1 MGSLLNTLWRATILD
16 DAAYEDWR
24 ERPNLFLRAI
34 ILIIVVSLV
43 AGLLTFAWTLVQRV
57 QPVDLTGL
65 EQIPDQMS
73 EIMSLFGVEPDPEF
87 QKQFEGMLDVMVP
100 MIRDLS
106 EVQAPLPRGIVGFFE
121 ALGAWLTR
129 ALAAIGGW
137 MVYGA
142 LVLIF
147 VNLLGGS
154 AKLPE
159 FLGTVALYIVPG
171 LLVILK
177 PIPCLGWLLALVGTV
192 WSIVVYIKA
201 TSVAGNLDTGR
212 AILAA
217 VAPIL
222 AGFVLSIV
230 VGALV
235 AVWFAII
242 F

>member
-34 ILIIVVSLV
+34 LLIIVVSLV
-43 AGLLTFAWTLVQRV
+43 AGLLSFAVDLVNRV

-65 EQIPDQMS
+65 EQIPDQVSEVMS
-73 EIMSLFGVEPDPEF
+73 FFGAELDPEV
-87 QKQFEGMLDVMVP
+87 QRQIEGMLDVMVP

-106 EVQAPLPRGIVGFFE
+106 EVRAPLPRGIVGFFE
-121 ALGAWLTR
+121 AFGAWLTR

-159 FLGTVALYIVPG
+159 FLGTVALYVVPG
-171 LLVILK
+171 LLAVLQ
-177 PIPCLGWLLALVGTV
+177 PIPCVGWLLALAGTV

-201 TSVAGNLDTGR
+201 TSVTGNLEPGR

-230 VGALV
+230 VGALI

>member
-16 DAAYEDWR
+16 DAAYQDWR
-24 ERPNLFLRAI
+24 ERPNIFLRAI

-43 AGLLTFAWTLVQRV
+43 AGLLSFAVDLVRRV
-57 QPVDLTGL
+57 QPVDLAGL
-65 EQIPDQMS
+65 EQLPDQVSEVMS
-73 EIMSLFGVEPDPEF
+73 FFGAELDPEA
-87 QKQFEGMLDVMVP
+87 QRQIEGMLDVMVP
-100 MIRDLS
+100 MVRDLS
-106 EVQAPLPRGIVGFFE
+106 EVQAPLPRGITGFFN
-121 ALGAWLTR
+121 ALGRWLTR
-129 ALAAIGGW
+129 ALSAIGGW

-154 AKLPE
+154 AKLPD

-177 PIPCLGWLLALVGTV
+177 PIPCLGLLLAFIGTV
-192 WSIVVYIKA
+192 WSIIVYIKA
-201 TSVAGNLDTGR
+201 TSVTGNLDTGR

-222 AGFVLSIV
+222 AGLVLSIV
-230 VGALV
+230 VGALI
-235 AVWFAII
+235 ALWFAIL